1 MDREEEGVKTS
12 FDSVGSD
19 RGPED
24 KPRWKPCSVQ
34 IEIEAVDQG
43 NAERAAVS
51 PPDYFLSVLPLA
63 LARSLPL
70 SLSRDN

>member
-1 MDREEEGVKTS
+1 MKTI

-19 RGPED
+19 RGPAYPED
-24 KPRWKPCSVQ
+24 KPRWKPCSAQ
-34 IEIEAVDQG
+34 IKIEAVDQG

-70 SLSRDN
+70 SLSRDK